1 MIDYKIMKVKPYKP
15 IGKRVKV
22 KKLKPTKRQKL
33 DNLIKLL
40 F

>member
-1 MIDYKIMKVKPYKP
+1 MKVKPYKP
-15 IGKRVKV
+15 IGKRVKA
-22 KKLKPTKRQKL
+22 KKLKPNKIQKL